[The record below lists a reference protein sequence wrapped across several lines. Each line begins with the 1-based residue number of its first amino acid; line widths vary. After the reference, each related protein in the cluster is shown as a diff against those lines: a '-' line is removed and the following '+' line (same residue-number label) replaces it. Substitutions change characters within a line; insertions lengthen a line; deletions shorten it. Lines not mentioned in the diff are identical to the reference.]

1 MSSWENSMQRKR
13 VCILGSG
20 NAGLYAAIMLKTQ
33 RRGLDVIVVGSQ
45 EIGIVGVGESS
56 TEHVSY
62 VMRALGIKMEQ
73 VIKECHSTFK
83 FGVWFDWQKEQY
95 VHSLVGANFDVAASE
110 GSLMGGFSGGTH
122 ALYRMI
128 ANDQGGLNTVSSNL
142 LTGEINPEKQY
153 PNQFHFDTFKLNEFL
168 IKKAKQIGIAVFDD
182 IITDYEFDD
191 NGYLK
196 QVESETNIYPA
207 DLFVDCSGFQRLLAK
222 QVDEFK
228 WVSQQHNLF
237 VDSAFAF
244 PTEHAE
250 DNYKPFT
257 IAKKMSSGWMW
268 QIPVY
273 TRQGNGYCYSSKHIT
288 EEEAVKEV
296 EAVLGHPIKIAKRF
310 NFDAGHMN
318 KTWHKNMVLCGLASH
333 FFEPL
338 EATSM
343 GVSVQQA
350 RLLVKYLEDEG
361 DEHQTYNELV
371 QRMFKQMWTFIR
383 LHYHNA
389 EPDSP
394 FWQDVVK
401 AEVPAEV
408 QKILDIAS
416 YRMLLSEDINVH
428 LDWYIFHEVNFNQ
441 VLYGVGALSAEVAKK
456 HCELVGYPP
465 NGYKPPIPGELIK
478 HKEWIDK
485 TVNENSTNN

>member
-1 MSSWENSMQRKR
+1 MIRKR

-33 RRGLDVIVVGSQ
+33 RRGLDVQVVGSQ

-62 VMRALGIKMEQ
+62 VMKALGLTTEEI
-73 VIKECHSTFK
+73 IKECHATFK

-95 VHSLVGANFDVAASE
+95 VHSLINSNFDI
-110 GSLMGGFSGGTH
+110 GGGTLMGGFSGGTH
-122 ALYRMI
+122 DLYRMI
-128 ANDQGGLNTVSSNL
+128 AHDQGGLNTVSKNL
-142 LTGEINPEKQY
+142 INSEISPKLQY

-196 QVESETNIYPA
+196 HVESETSIYPA

-237 VDSAFAF
+237 VDSAFSF
-244 PTEHAE
+244 FTEHG
-250 DNYKPFT
+250 DNYRPFT
-257 IAKKMSSGWMW
+257 IAEKMPSGWMW
-268 QIPVY
+268 GIPVH
-273 TRQGNGYCYSSKHIT
+273 TREGKGYCYSSKHSS
-288 EEEAVKEV
+288 EEEAREDV
-296 EAVLGHPIKIAKRF
+296 EEKLGHPIKIAKRF
-310 NFDAGHMN
+310 TFDAGHMN

-350 RLLVKYLEDEG
+350 RLLGKYIEDEG
-361 DEHQTYNELV
+361 DEHQAYNELV

-441 VLYGVGALSAEVAKK
+441 VLYGVGALSPEVARK

-465 NGYKPPIPGELIK
+465 NGYTPSIPPGELIK
-478 HKEWIDK
+478 HKQWIDD